1 MRTMEPISGNIY
13 RNARLTAGLTQERWS
28 EYLGISPD
36 SVRKYE
42 GGEMLPGDE
51 VVIRMAEVSGQMI
64 LPYWHLSRKS
74 RLAAAILPDLEQQA
88 LPEAVLGL
96 LIRIEEFQDSGMK
109 KLLRIAA
116 DGKIDLSE
124 AEEYDQAI
132 AELKELIRRAYAIGY
147 ARE

>member
-1 MRTMEPISGNIY
+1 MEQKSGNIY

-42 GGEMLPGDE
+42 GGEMMPADDI
-51 VVIRMAEVSGQMI
+51 VIRMAEVSGQMI

-74 RLAAAILPDLEQQA
+74 RLAAAILPELEEQKG
-88 LPEAVLGL
+88 LPESVLGL
-96 LIRIEEFQDSGMK
+96 LIQIEDFSEGGMQ

-116 DGKIDLSE
+116 DGKVSE
-124 AEEYDQAI
+124 DEREEYRAAVEQLD
-132 AELKELIRRAYAIGY
+132 ELIRAAYTLGY
-147 ARE
+147 AK

>member
-1 MRTMEPISGNIY
+1 MEKISGNIY

-42 GGEMLPGDE
+42 SGELLPGDE
-51 VVIRMAEVSGQMI
+51 SVSKMAEVSGQLI
-64 LPYWHLSRKS
+64 LPYWHLVRKS
-74 RLAAAILPDLEQQA
+74 RLAAAILPELEEEKA

-96 LIRIEEFQDSGMK
+96 LIQIEDFRDVGMK

-116 DGKIDLSE
+116 DGKIDLT
-124 AEEYDQAI
+124 EEHDYDLAI
-132 AELKELIRRAYAIGY
+132 DQLRELIRRAYAIGY
-147 ARE
+147 AKD